1 MKNDDAIAVHLVFH
15 LGILVRSLEILI
27 VVGIVHLVITSSLGL
42 LSRFGEVDALAASS
56 SSALDDVV
64 SGDGLEV
71 VAFFFVFCVRKSSV
85 FYRSMPSE

>member
-71 VAFFFVFCVRKSSV
+71 VAFFFVFCVRKSSD
-85 FYRSMPSE
+85 FFLFLA